1 MEIIGII
8 DYGSGNIHSA
18 TKAFENVAKDL
29 KKEIKILRIHNA
41 ADIKLCDR
49 VVLPGVGGAPAGL
62 AGEPPQPPPAI
73 RPDSCRRYFSSSGRQ
88 GPRRRCKR

>member
-18 TKAFENVAKDL
+18 TKAFEYVAKDL

-49 VVLPGVGGAPAGL
+49 IVLPGVGAFKDCKAGL
-62 AGEPPQPPPAI
+62 VNIDGLVPTLEKKI
-73 RPDSCRRYFSSSGRQ
+73 LDLYLYRKISI
-88 GPRRRCKR
+88 

>member
-49 VVLPGVGGAPAGL
+49 VVLPELEHLKIVKL
-62 AGEPPQPPPAI
+62 
-73 RPDSCRRYFSSSGRQ
+73 DSLT
-88 GPRRRCKR
+88 